1 MSFTRPKPPTAGG
14 APEFNPQRPQ
24 PQSQPTTTPE
34 AATSQP
40 PVQYVLQEVRPPV
53 SSSGI
58 ASMVLGLL
66 APGGILILFVLS
78 ALTGAGFSGG
88 VWLFILPSVAFAAFS
103 ILLGALSKKR
113 IESGKERGAGFG
125 ATGIFVSVLVLPAAA
140 FMAWQFLQLT
150 EQAGNRVTIDE
161 LGGGTTIEELG
172 GDPAPVDEGG
182 KTDGFDGELIK
193 ELGD

>member
-1 MSFTRPKPPTAGG
+1 MSFTRPKPPTDGG
-14 APEFNPQRPQ
+14 VPEFNPQRPQ

-40 PVQYVLQEVRPPV
+40 PVQYVLQEARPPV

-78 ALTGAGFSGG
+78 ALTGGGFGGG
-88 VWLFILPSVAFAAFS
+88 VWLFILPSVAFAVFS

-113 IESGKERGAGFG
+113 TESGKERGAGFG
-125 ATGIFVSVLVLPAAA
+125 AAGMFVSVLVLLAAA
-140 FMAWQFLQLT
+140 FISWQFFQVMADPPGT
-150 EQAGNRVTIDE
+150 VTIDE
-161 LGGGTTIEELG
+161 LVGGTTIEELEG
-172 GDPAPVDEGG
+172 EPAPVDEGG
-182 KTDGFDGELIK
+182 KTDGFDSELIK